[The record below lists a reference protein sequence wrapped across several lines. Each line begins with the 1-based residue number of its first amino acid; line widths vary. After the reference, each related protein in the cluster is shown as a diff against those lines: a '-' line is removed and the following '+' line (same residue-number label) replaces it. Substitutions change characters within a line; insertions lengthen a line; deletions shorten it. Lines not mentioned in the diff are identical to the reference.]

1 MKSIAKKGGPAR
13 QSAGDRT
20 FTIVNCII
28 MTLVTLVIVYPLWYV
43 LVASLTDPVI
53 VNSGKLLLY
62 PESFYTQGYA
72 RAFAYAPL
80 WTGYRNTLVYTVT
93 GSAIALICTIPA
105 GYALSRMDL
114 PGRRGIMFLF
124 TFTMFFNGGII
135 PLYLVVQ
142 NLHIYD
148 SIWAVVLPVA
158 VSAYNLIVCRSFFES
173 GIPVEMLEAAKID
186 GCDDFTFFFRFWQ
199 GKDAFTGCAP
209 RPGAHQPGH
218 HHYQQRRGDCHA
230 AEAGGAAEILHR
242 CAGRSAAAHCVSV
255 PAKIFCTGRYA
266 GRGKGLA

>member
-158 VSAYNLIVCRSFFES
+158 V
-173 GIPVEMLEAAKID
+173 
-186 GCDDFTFFFRFWQ
+186 
-199 GKDAFTGCAP
+199 
-209 RPGAHQPGH
+209 
-218 HHYQQRRGDCHA
+218 
-230 AEAGGAAEILHR
+230 
-242 CAGRSAAAHCVSV
+242 
-255 PAKIFCTGRYA
+255 
-266 GRGKGLA
+266 